1 MTNSSKTTDNKYLDQ
16 LEQKTKELQQEIT
29 ERKQT
34 EVLLN
39 QHLEFIKLISA
50 ISSDFINLET
60 EKIDDGINKALE
72 LVTRF
77 TGVER
82 GYVFLLTK
90 DEKKLEL
97 THEWCIED
105 VLAHKGILES
115 INVSDFED
123 FVNSLK
129 RGETAKVHTAD
140 IPRTPENKSMTD
152 VLDLLAI
159 KSFINLPI
167 IISNKFIGYIGF
179 DATKKQTEWSEG
191 AINTFNL
198 IGEIIGNT
206 LERKRAEEALR
217 ESEER
222 LRSTI
227 SSMDDLVFVLDKNG
241 VFLDYYQAGS
251 KFGLYAPPGQFLGKS
266 YNEVDL
272 PPEVVKSYDTA
283 FNAVAADGSVQHLDY
298 SIEMKGEKKWFSANV
313 SMRKDS
319 HGKFNGVTV
328 VSRDITE
335 RKELQERIV
344 RQEKLAV
351 LGQLAGGVGHEL
363 RNPLGAI
370 KNAVYFLN
378 MVLENPETEVK
389 ETLEILQKEV
399 DTSERIINSLLDFAR
414 SKPPQQRE
422 VDINQIIRDSLS
434 HLNMPENI
442 RVKNQ
447 IDESLPA
454 IPADADQLGQAFGN
468 IMINAI
474 QAMPDGGRL
483 TIKSKLAS
491 PEWVTVS
498 FADTGIGIANED
510 LGKIFEPLITGKARG
525 IGLGMAITKTFVEGH
540 GGTIEVQSEPGKG
553 SSFTVKLP
561 VLKKEK

>member
-1 MTNSSKTTDNKYLDQ
+1 MTGSSHTTDNKYLDQ
-16 LEQKTKELQQEIT
+16 LEQKTKELQQEIA

-34 EVLLN
+34 EILLN
-39 QHLEFIKLISA
+39 QHLEFIKLISV

-60 EKIDDGINKALE
+60 AKIDDAINKALE

-77 TGVER
+77 TSVER

-97 THEWCIED
+97 THEWCNQD

-115 INVSDFED
+115 INVSDFQD
-123 FVNSLK
+123 FVDSLK
-129 RGETAKVHTAD
+129 RGEIAKVHTAD

-152 VLDLLAI
+152 VLDLLTI

-179 DATKKQTEWSEG
+179 DATINQTEWSEG
-191 AINTFNL
+191 TVNTFNL

-227 SSMDDLVFVLDKNG
+227 LSLDDLVFVLDKNG
-241 VFLDYYQAGS
+241 VFLDYYQTGS
-251 KFGLYAPPGQFLGKS
+251 KSGLYVPPDMFLGKS
-266 YNEVDL
+266 YKEIAL
-272 PPEVVKSYDTA
+272 PPEVEKFYETA
-283 FNAVAADGSVQHLDY
+283 FNVVAADGSVQHFDY
-298 SIEMKGEKKWFSANV
+298 SIEINGEKKWYSANV
-313 SMRKDS
+313 SMRKDRL
-319 HGKFNGVTV
+319 GKFNGTTIVA
-328 VSRDITE
+328 RDITE
-335 RKELQERIV
+335 RKQLQERMV
-344 RQEKLAV
+344 RQEKLAL

-378 MVLENPETEVK
+378 VALENPEPEVK
-389 ETLEILQKEV
+389 ETLGLLEKEV
-399 DTSERIINSLLDFAR
+399 DNSERIIRSLLDFAR
-414 SKPPQQRE
+414 NKPPRRQE
-422 VDINQIIRDSLS
+422 VDINQIVRDSLS
-434 HLNMPENI
+434 HLHIPENI

-447 IDESLPA
+447 FAQSLPA

-468 IMINAI
+468 IMLNAI
-474 QAMPDGGRL
+474 QAMPRGGRL
-483 TIKSKLAS
+483 IIKSKLAS
-491 PEWVTVS
+491 PGLVTVS
-498 FADTGIGIANED
+498 FADTGIGIAKED
-510 LGKIFEPLITGKARG
+510 QEKIFEPLITGKAKG
-525 IGLGMAITKTFVEGH
+525 IGLGMAITKTLVEGH
-540 GGTIEVQSEPGKG
+540 GGAIQVKSEPGKG
-553 SSFTVKLP
+553 STFTVKLP
-561 VLKKEK
+561 VFKKDK

>member
-1 MTNSSKTTDNKYLDQ
+1 
-16 LEQKTKELQQEIT
+16 LEQKTKELQQEIA

-97 THEWCIED
+97 THEWCIEN

-152 VLDLLAI
+152 VLDLLSI

-251 KFGLYAPPGQFLGKS
+251 KSGLYASPELFLGKS

-272 PPEVVKSYDTA
+272 PPEVVKSYETA

-344 RQEKLAV
+344 RQEKLAM

-389 ETLEILQKEV
+389 ETLEILEKEV

-414 SKPPQQRE
+414 SKPPKQRD

-434 HLNMPENI
+434 HLKIPENI

-447 IDESLPA
+447 IAKSLPTL
-454 IPADADQLGQAFGN
+454 PADADQLQQAFGN
-468 IMINAI
+468 IMLNAV

-498 FADTGIGIANED
+498 FADTGIGIAKED

-540 GGTIEVQSEPGKG
+540 GGSIEVKSEPGKG
-553 SSFTVKLP
+553 STFTVKLP
-561 VLKKEK
+561 VLKKKK

>member
-1 MTNSSKTTDNKYLDQ
+1 MTISSKTTNNKYLDQ
-16 LEQKTKELQQEIT
+16 LEQKTKELQQEIA
-29 ERKQT
+29 ERKQA
-34 EVLLN
+34 EILLN
-39 QHLEFIKLISA
+39 QHLEFIKLISE

-60 EKIDDGINKALE
+60 AKIDDAINKALE

-129 RGETAKVHTAD
+129 RGETAEVHTAD

-179 DATKKQTEWSEG
+179 DATRKQTEWSEG
-191 AINTFNL
+191 AVNTFNL

-241 VFLDYYQAGS
+241 VFLDYYQPAINS
-251 KFGLYAPPGQFLGKS
+251 DLFVPPELFLGKS
-266 YNEVDL
+266 FKKVNL
-272 PPEVVKSYDTA
+272 PPDVVKSFEKA
-283 FNAVAADGSVQHLDY
+283 INAVTAAGMVHKVDY
-298 SIEMKGEKKWFSANV
+298 SLEMAAEKKWFSAKV

-319 HGKFNGVTV
+319 FGEFDGVTV
-328 VSRDITE
+328 VARNITE
-335 RKELQERIV
+335 QKVLQERMV

-363 RNPLGAI
+363 RNPLNAI
-370 KNAVYFLN
+370 KNAVYFLK
-378 MVLENPETEVK
+378 MALENPEPEVK
-389 ETLEILQKEV
+389 ETLEVLEKEV
-399 DTSERIINSLLDFAR
+399 DTSGRIINSLLDFAR
-414 SKPPQQRE
+414 NRPPQQRE
-422 VDINQIIRDSLS
+422 VDINHIIRYSLS
-434 HLNMPENI
+434 HLNIPKNI
-442 RVKNQ
+442 RMKNQ

-468 IMINAI
+468 IMLNAI
-474 QAMPDGGRL
+474 QAMPEGGRL
-483 TIKSKLAS
+483 IIKSGLAS
-491 PEWVTVS
+491 PGWVTVS
-498 FADTGIGIANED
+498 FADTGIGIAKED

-540 GGTIEVQSEPGKG
+540 GGTIEVQSETGKG
-553 SSFTVKLP
+553 STFTVKLP
-561 VLKKEK
+561 GHKKEK

>member
-1 MTNSSKTTDNKYLDQ
+1 MTGSSKTTDNKYLDQ
-16 LEQKTKELQQEIT
+16 LEQKTKELQQEIA

-34 EVLLN
+34 EILLN

-60 EKIDDGINKALE
+60 AKIDDGINKALE

-77 TGVER
+77 TSVER

-97 THEWCIED
+97 THEWCIQD

-191 AINTFNL
+191 AVNTFNL

-251 KFGLYAPPGQFLGKS
+251 KSGLYVPPELFLGKT
-266 YNEVDL
+266 YKEVEL
-272 PPEVVKSYDTA
+272 PPEVVKAYETA
-283 FNAVAADGSVQHLDY
+283 FNAVAADGSVQHFDY
-298 SIEMKGEKKWFSANV
+298 SMEINGEKKWYSANV

-319 HGKFNGVTV
+319 LGRFNGATV

-335 RKELQERIV
+335 RKELQDRMM

-378 MVLENPETEVK
+378 MALENPEPEVK
-389 ETLEILQKEV
+389 ETLEVLVKEV
-399 DTSERIINSLLDFAR
+399 DTSERIISSLLDFAR
-414 SKPPQQRE
+414 SRPPQRRE
-422 VDINQIIRDSLS
+422 VDVNQIIRDSLS
-434 HLNMPENI
+434 HLNIPENI
-442 RVKNQ
+442 RVKSQ
-447 IDESLPA
+447 IAESLPA

-468 IMINAI
+468 IMLNAI
-474 QAMPDGGRL
+474 QAMPEGGRL
-483 TIKSKLAS
+483 IIKSGLTS
-491 PEWVTVS
+491 PGWVTVS
-498 FADTGIGIANED
+498 FADTGIGIARED

-540 GGTIEVQSEPGKG
+540 GGAIEVQSEPGKG
-553 SSFTVKLP
+553 STFTVKLP
-561 VLKKEK
+561 VFKREK